1 MKMFKSDNISGV
13 HPKVMQAIVDANTG
27 HQSPYG
33 EDEYTKLATESIR
46 GLFQQEVDVYFVSSG
61 TAANVIGLSGLL
73 KTFEAVVCTET
84 AHINTDE
91 CGSFE
96 KFSGSKILYTPE
108 HDGKI
113 KIEDIKKFLTH
124 PEDEHRVQP
133 KIISI
138 SQTTET
144 GTLYSVEEIKE
155 LADFAHSNNMYLH
168 LDGARLA
175 NAVIALD
182 SSFKEMIADTGVDLL
197 SFGGTKNGMMI
208 GEAIVSFNKE
218 LSKNFKYY
226 RKQGMQLLSKMRF
239 VSCQFVPYIE
249 DGIWKENAIH
259 ANGMGSYLKERLRE
273 CKGVKVKE
281 GFKTNMI
288 FANVEDEII
297 NSLQDKFGFYV
308 IDESTNLIR
317 LVTSFDTTKEDID
330 KFIGAIKGLK

>member
-1 MKMFKSDNISGV
+1 MKMFKSDNVSGV
-13 HPKVMQAIVDANTG
+13 HPKVLKSIMDANTG

-33 EDEYTKLATESIR
+33 EDEFTKRAAESIKE
-46 GLFQQEVDVYFVSSG
+46 LFKADADVYFVTSG
-61 TAANVIGLSGLL
+61 TASNVIGLSGLL
-73 KTFEAVVCTET
+73 KPFEGVICTET

-91 CGSFE
+91 CGAFE
-96 KFSGSKILYTPE
+96 KFSGCKILYTPE

-113 KIEDIKKFLTH
+113 KIEDIKKLLTH
-124 PEDEHRVQP
+124 EDDEHRVQP

-182 SSFKEMIADTGVDLL
+182 SSFKDMITDTGVDLL

-208 GEAIVSFNKE
+208 GEAIVSFNKDI
-218 LSKNFKYY
+218 SKNFKYY

-239 VSCQFVPYIE
+239 VSCQFIPYIE
-249 DGIWKENAIH
+249 EGIWKQNATQ
-259 ANGMGSYLKERLRE
+259 ANDMGSYLKERLRE
-273 CKGVKVKE
+273 CRGVKVQE
-281 GFKTNMI
+281 GYKTNMI
-288 FANVEDEII
+288 FANVEDKII
-297 NSLQDKFGFYV
+297 DDLQEEFGFYV
-308 IDESTNLIR
+308 IDEATNLIR

-330 KFIGAIKGLK
+330 AFIEAIKRLN

>member
-1 MKMFKSDNISGV
+1 MKMFKSDNVSGV
-13 HPKVMQAIVDANTG
+13 HPKIMQAIMDANTG

-33 EDEYTKLATESIR
+33 EDEFTKRAAESIKE
-46 GLFQQEVDVYFVSSG
+46 LFKADADVYFVISG

-73 KTFEAVVCTET
+73 KPFEGVICTET

-91 CGSFE
+91 CGAFE

-124 PEDEHRVQP
+124 PDDEHRVQP

-182 SSFKEMIADTGVDLL
+182 SSFKEMITDTGVDLL

-208 GEAIVSFNKE
+208 GEAIVSFNKDI
-218 LSKNFKYY
+218 SKNFKYY

-239 VSCQFVPYIE
+239 VSCQFIPYIE
-249 DGIWKENAIH
+249 EGIWKENATQ
-259 ANGMGSYLKERLRE
+259 ANDMGSYLKERLRE
-273 CKGVKVKE
+273 CRGVKVQE
-281 GFKTNMI
+281 GYKTNMI
-288 FANVEDEII
+288 FANVEDKII
-297 NSLQDKFGFYV
+297 DDLQEEFGFYV
-308 IDESTNLIR
+308 IDEATNLIR

-330 KFIGAIKGLK
+330 AFIEAIKRLN